1 MLHEPVQVG
10 SVPGSDLV
18 IQHLPDRNVDRL
30 DTEVIPEPE
39 PAPQGGAPPTKT
51 WEVVEKTREAYSRW
65 LRDRR
70 RIAADGFDD

>member
-1 MLHEPVQVG
+1 MAV
-10 SVPGSDLV
+10 
-18 IQHLPDRNVDRL
+18 NVDRL